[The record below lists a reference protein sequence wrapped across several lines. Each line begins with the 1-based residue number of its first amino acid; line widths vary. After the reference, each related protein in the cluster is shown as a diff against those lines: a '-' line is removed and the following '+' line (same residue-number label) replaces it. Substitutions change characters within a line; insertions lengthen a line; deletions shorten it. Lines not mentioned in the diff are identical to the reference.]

1 MEVSMKGIIS
11 IFLIILSINIIAS
24 EKVEIDK
31 KEIKLSV
38 FHYPPYMDKN
48 LENNGLFCELILEAY
63 KAVGIE
69 VEFNFYPLRRST
81 QYVIEGRS
89 LGQLGTIWNFPI
101 EEKDNLYFVPIFY
114 YKIVG
119 FYLKKNY
126 KTIEIKNLNEL
137 RKYRISVILGSSDE
151 QVLKSNENL
160 IVESVSNMEQLFKQ
174 VYLGRS
180 DIAFAVELSGINT
193 LKNYYPKEIKK
204 WGITEDYIQKIN
216 AHVVFSKKYP
226 SCVEYAEKLKLG
238 LMLIKE
244 NGIFSKIFKKYYE
257 DYYEKNDIYIDM
269 LENIEEII
277 NAN

>member
-1 MEVSMKGIIS
+1 M
-11 IFLIILSINIIAS
+11 
-24 EKVEIDK
+24 
-31 KEIKLSV
+31 
-38 FHYPPYMDKN
+38 
-48 LENNGLFCELILEAY
+48 
-63 KAVGIE
+63 
-69 VEFNFYPLRRST
+69 
-81 QYVIEGRS
+81 
-89 LGQLGTIWNFPI
+89 
-101 EEKDNLYFVPIFY
+101 
-114 YKIVG
+114 
-119 FYLKKNY
+119 KKNY